1 MEAAQDAALQYTQ
14 EFVSVLPRICAAV
27 ATLCI
32 GGCFINCCRSGF
44 KRWLLVVR
52 VPNIHGN
59 GKPSKLANDGDDED
73 QDHDVADP
81 KRIDP
86 LIVNFGTAA
95 LAIALKMFL
104 AIVVAAM
111 LGVQTTTFIA
121 VVTALALAVGGAS
134 QNLIRD
140 VINGLA
146 LIIFTPFKT
155 GDFVE
160 LGSFDGWVLE
170 VQLCN
175 VIMRSPDNSVHII
188 PNHCIEQITNYSK
201 FGSCRID
208 EPFVISNDENYLK
221 VKNLLL
227 QVANDVTT
235 VLKHIPPEVL
245 ISKMNEN
252 GTECCV
258 RAFVRPCDK
267 LSFPFVIRERV
278 KAAFVEHGIKIP
290 RNAFA
295 DPPMSQLIPPS
306 WGKTVHD
313 RISLAGAPQHEDVL
327 HM

>member
-14 EFVSVLPRICAAV
+14 QFITVLPRIAAAV
-27 ATLCI
+27 ATICI
-32 GGCFINCCRSGF
+32 GLCFINCCRNWVKWS
-44 KRWLLVVR
+44 LQHVR
-52 VPNIHGN
+52 VPNVNRHGR
-59 GKPSKLANDGDDED
+59 PPKLANDGDDED
-73 QDHDVADP
+73 HDQDVADH

-86 LIVNFGTAA
+86 LIVNFGMKA
-95 LAIALKMFL
+95 LTIALRSL
-104 AIVVAAM
+104 LVIIVCSMV
-111 LGVQTTTFIA
+111 GVQTTAFIA
-121 VVTALALAVGGAS
+121 GLTAVALAIGGGS
-134 QNLIRD
+134 KNLIRD
-140 VINGLA
+140 LITGVV
-146 LIIFTPFKT
+146 LIIFRPFKT

-227 QVANDVTT
+227 QVVNDVDT
-235 VLKHIPPEVL
+235 VLKHNPPEVL

-258 RAFVRPCDK
+258 RAFVRPRDK

-278 KAAFVEHGIKIP
+278 QAAFVEHGIKIP

-295 DPPMSQLIPPS
+295 DPP
-306 WGKTVHD
+306 
-313 RISLAGAPQHEDVL
+313 R
-327 HM
+327 